1 MFPIQGLSRDVWS
14 FKVFNMESPRRAAG
28 LGHCGAALMSRW
40 SSKTDL
46 HRSAAEEIS
55 TPQLKVVIISAS
67 SEARVRLQDE
77 IRCDSAG
84 RCKCGGVKC
93 GAAEVRQSRA
103 QHRPSFHQT
112 HPDVRPRHFVFIP
125 ISQSMSGLEVAGVVL
140 GAFQLIISGLEHW
153 RDVAKVGGFW
163 WRIRKEYTKCRSD
176 VRFYDIVYKRNL
188 KELLMEDGCG
198 ERTC

>member
-1 MFPIQGLSRDVWS
+1 
-14 FKVFNMESPRRAAG
+14 
-28 LGHCGAALMSRW
+28 
-40 SSKTDL
+40 
-46 HRSAAEEIS
+46 
-55 TPQLKVVIISAS
+55 
-67 SEARVRLQDE
+67 
-77 IRCDSAG
+77 
-84 RCKCGGVKC
+84 
-93 GAAEVRQSRA
+93 
-103 QHRPSFHQT
+103 
-112 HPDVRPRHFVFIP
+112 
-125 ISQSMSGLEVAGVVL
+125 MSGLEVAGVVL